1 MVTQLSHLSAGL
13 FNASPGATPNFVAYK
28 QLIAGVT
35 SAIDGLD
42 SSAPSEIASAFHT
55 LRAAF
60 DQANT
65 QAQSATTFAQ
75 VGAATGAISAPA
87 VQSADTAITAY
98 MKSSCGIGVT
108 PTP

>member
-1 MVTQLSHLSAGL
+1 MVTQLTHLSAGL
-13 FNASPGATPNFVAYK
+13 FNASPGATPNVVAYK
-28 QLIAGVT
+28 QLIAGIT
-35 SAIDGLD
+35 SAIDALD

-65 QAQSATTFAQ
+65 QAQSATTFTQ
-75 VGAATGAISAPA
+75 VGAATSAISAPA
-87 VQSADTAITAY
+87 VQTADTAITSY
-98 MKSSCGIGVT
+98 MKSSCGIGAT